1 MTGVRLSHASATK
14 VRLYYMEMEMS
25 SVNKELLV
33 QVHKWR
39 RTCSAFMHSSI
50 IESSTWKQCQH
61 SLLTGTW
68 FWSILADPV
77 CRFAISGRK
86 VSGEHSS
93 ERQC

>member
-1 MTGVRLSHASATK
+1 MTGVLLSHASATK
-14 VRLYYMEMEMS
+14 VRLYYMEMS

-77 CRFAISGRK
+77 SICHF
-86 VSGEHSS
+86 
-93 ERQC
+93 RQESVWRAKQ